1 MQWRAANHHCLA
13 VSLCTG
19 HLGALRIPYR
29 ERDRMKFNCMHLLF
43 IAALAISPTFA
54 HADDHVAG
62 QWQSDLGH
70 GVIINMDLLA
80 NGHWTSETIQDNK
93 VVAVYA
99 GTYEETRTDDTHGRV
114 VMTPY
119 KSHVISGNHHE
130 AKVEHDN
137 YVISEGGKVATF
149 TSG

>member
-1 MQWRAANHHCLA
+1 
-13 VSLCTG
+13 
-19 HLGALRIPYR
+19 
-29 ERDRMKFNCMHLLF
+29 MKYNRMHLLL

-62 QWQSDLGH
+62 QWQADLGH

-80 NGHWTSETIQDNK
+80 DGHWTSETIQDNK
-93 VVAVYA
+93 VVAEYA
-99 GTYEETRTDDTHGRV
+99 GTYEDTRTDDTHGKI
-114 VMTPY
+114 VMMPY
-119 KSHVISGNHHE
+119 KSHVISGNHHQ

-149 TSG
+149 TSGKDKLIFHNMTAQ